1 MVDRIKVLK
10 YFTKCTD
17 LEDLNYDPFL
27 ADILRLVRS
36 DYVKEQALYRLLNHA
51 EKGGFK

>member
-17 LEDLNYDPFL
+17 LEDLNYDPFVVS
-27 ADILRLVRS
+27 ILRLVKS
-36 DYVKEQALYRLLNHA
+36 DYSMEQALYRLLDYA